1 MDAVTLLAASSA
13 LKNILL
19 RLPVQE
25 YVGKLADTGGV
36 TNDLLEKLLQREPLQ
51 QIEQRRSP
59 IDRLTDAH
67 RAKSL
72 VLCLGAGVSIPYGL
86 PDWNTLLQEL
96 LLTTLNED
104 SKAIDDQA
112 DALAKLYTAVFAPN
126 PLIAARYLATYYRKR
141 SKSALAFESAIRDV
155 LYRNVQPGKHT
166 ELFSEIRR
174 LSTAHRD
181 DPILNSVITYNF
193 DDLLERS
200 LCDFDSAFP
209 FKAVFSVGDNPSP
222 AELPIYHVHGYL
234 PAKGELT
241 KNHCISFSDDQY
253 HEQYQDVYRWSN
265 MVQIMKFKDNTC
277 LFLGTSFTD
286 PNLRRLLD
294 IARRQRGS
302 NQPAHVLIR
311 KHYDKTDLHNQLRKA
326 LGDASTDMDEARIK
340 ELDETVEK
348 LRRIAEKFEEEDAR
362 SLGVDTVWVESY
374 DDIPK
379 VLKQIREEAR
389 PHQMHRN

>member
-1 MDAVTLLAASSA
+1 MDAVTLLAASGA

-19 RLPVQE
+19 KLPVQE
-25 YVGKLADTGGV
+25 VVGKLSDTGGIA
-36 TNDLLEKLLQREPLQ
+36 NELLEKILQREPLFQLQ
-51 QIEQRRSP
+51 QQFAP
-59 IDRLTDAH
+59 IDRLIDAH
-67 RAKSL
+67 RAQSL

-96 LLTTLNED
+96 LLTTLSE
-104 SKAIDDQA
+104 SSQVTDDKA

-141 SKSALAFESAIRDV
+141 SNQPLAFESAIRDV
-155 LYRNVQPGKHT
+155 LYRNVQSGAHA

-174 LSTAHRD
+174 LSTAHRN

-200 LCDFDSAFP
+200 LCDFDRAFP

-234 PAKGELT
+234 PSQGNLT
-241 KNHCISFSDDQY
+241 KKHSIAFSDDQY

-277 LFLGTSFTD
+277 LFVGTSFTD

-311 KHYDKTDLHNQLRKA
+311 KHYDKTVLHNQLRKA
-326 LGDASTDMDEARIK
+326 LGDVSTAMDDARIK
-340 ELDETVEK
+340 GLDETVEK

-362 SLGVDTVWVESY
+362 SLGVDTMWVDSY

-379 VLKQIREEAR
+379 ILEQIREKAKPNER
-389 PHQMHRN
+389 HRI